1 MRTRSPSP
9 DEHIMRKMAFAE
21 NRNARR
27 SIEARATIIVDA
39 AAASGIPQSPRSA
52 QCRVVFGGMAG
63 KGCRSARQ
71 RLRVIGANSVPMSSR
86 GSRGVAMSSVPT
98 FMRPSPNGLFN
109 GLIWPEAGYASIA
122 YDATAA
128 SDFLP
133 LTAKAVIPRET
144 RKPSL
149 AVEPLRGAPS
159 IASGQTIAIE
169 AAMVRARERR
179 NGDLKWR
186 P

>member
-1 MRTRSPSP
+1 MSFVARSSW
-9 DEHIMRKMAFAE
+9 
-21 NRNARR
+21 
-27 SIEARATIIVDA
+27 
-39 AAASGIPQSPRSA
+39 
-52 QCRVVFGGMAG
+52 
-63 KGCRSARQ
+63 RQ
-71 RLRVIGANSVPMSSR
+71 RRAAISPFPT
-86 GSRGVAMSSVPT
+86 VA
-98 FMRPSPNGLFN
+98 RPLPNGLSN
-109 GLIWPEAGYASIA
+109 GLIWPKAGFASIA

-128 SDFLP
+128 SNFLP

-149 AVEPLRGAPS
+149 AVEPLRDAPS

>member
-1 MRTRSPSP
+1 
-9 DEHIMRKMAFAE
+9 MAFAE
-21 NRNARR
+21 NRNAGR
-27 SIEARATIIVDA
+27 SIEARATIIFGA
-39 AAASGIPQSPRSA
+39 AAESGIPQSPRSA
-52 QCRVVFGGMAG
+52 QCGGVSGGMTGKDAVIGSTTASCHRREIRADVVSREPRRRHVFGSDLHATAP
-63 KGCRSARQ
+63 K
-71 RLRVIGANSVPMSSR
+71 
-86 GSRGVAMSSVPT
+86 
-98 FMRPSPNGLFN
+98 GLFN
-109 GLIWPEAGYASIA
+109 GLIWPEAGCASIA

-128 SDFLP
+128 SNFLP

>member
-1 MRTRSPSP
+1 MPKTVTHVARSKHEQRSSSTRQQRQGSRNRRGPLNAGSSS
-9 DEHIMRKMAFAE
+9 AE
-21 NRNARR
+21 WRAR
-27 SIEARATIIVDA
+27 DA
-39 AAASGIPQSPRSA
+39 DRLDNGFVS
-52 QCRVVFGGMAG
+52 
-63 KGCRSARQ
+63 SARTPCRC
-71 RLRVIGANSVPMSSR
+71 RLAGAEASPCL
-86 GSRGVAMSSVPT
+86 GSDLHATAPK
-98 FMRPSPNGLFN
+98 GLFN
-109 GLIWPEAGYASIA
+109 GLIWPEAGCASIA

>member
-1 MRTRSPSP
+1 
-9 DEHIMRKMAFAE
+9 MAFAE
-21 NRNARR
+21 NRNAGR
-27 SIEARATIIVDA
+27 SIKARAMNISGA
-39 AAASGIPQSPRSA
+39 AAESGIPQSPRSA
-52 QCRVVFGGMAG
+52 QCRVVFGGQ
-63 KGCRSARQ
+63 GCRDRLDNGFVSSARTPCRC
-71 RLRVIGANSVPMSSR
+71 RLAGAEASPCL
-86 GSRGVAMSSVPT
+86 GSDLHATAPK
-98 FMRPSPNGLFN
+98 GLFN
-109 GLIWPEAGYASIA
+109 GLIWPEAGCASIA

-128 SDFLP
+128 SNFLP

-149 AVEPLRGAPS
+149 AVEPLRDAPS